1 MKELFSKHLF
11 VSKLF
16 SYIYPLFN
24 NKMFDFVGVT
34 LPFPDMGGT
43 LTLEVILLVIT
54 AFIEGFRL
62 FFGKFQKKRNQ

>member
-1 MKELFSKHLF
+1 
-11 VSKLF
+11 
-16 SYIYPLFN
+16 
-24 NKMFDFVGVT
+24 MFDFVGVT